1 MNKRYMSKK
10 DFGEDRTNVG
20 YALYVRENLKPND
33 YFKTNTGEIY
43 KSMNVSPIS
52 NGKIYYANGEYCWV
66 NESAVINFSPNIIDL
81 IEVGDYVNG
90 SKVMNIV
97 EEDGTKYLVLDR
109 DEVYYDSCLEPSSD
123 KDIKSIVT
131 KEMFESMQYKVD

>member
-1 MNKRYMSKK
+1 MKLEPNMYVRTLFGIKKIDHIDNKKTVSKYLYK
-10 DFGEDRTNVG
+10 INDDNEF
-20 YALYVRENLKPND
+20 YALSDND
-33 YFKTNTGEIY
+33 VIKA
-43 KSMNVSPIS
+43 S
-52 NGKIYYANGEYCWV
+52 N
-66 NESAVINFSPNIIDL
+66 NIIDL
-81 IEVGDYVNG
+81 IEAGDYVNG

-123 KDIKSIVT
+123 NDIKSIVT